1 MTQQEKL
8 SNKKVS
14 EDTAIRSWRVTMKLD
29 RRHFL
34 KAAGVL
40 SIGAHR
46 VWATPAASS
55 DKDTE
60 SISTIRVAQ
69 VKVYPLKGKMD
80 ANHKTLMDIL
90 KDVEAGEKVDVVVTP
105 EGFLDGYVS
114 TEKSVTK
121 QDMIRYAIDPLES
134 QYALAVSQW
143 ARRNKTWVIFGCT
156 RKAADGVFNTAL
168 IYNRAGVLVGMYDK
182 LHLQTHD
189 HKYTRGKHLDV
200 YDSDFGPF
208 GVMICADRRWPETAR
223 TLTLKGARVV
233 FNPTYGM
240 HGELN
245 LCMMRTRS
253 YENGIYIV
261 FTHPGQS
268 LITDPKGAVA
278 CNNEDNDQTYTVTQI
293 DLAKAPANKGGHIMD
308 RRPDVYKL

>member
-1 MTQQEKL
+1 
-8 SNKKVS
+8 
-14 EDTAIRSWRVTMKLD
+14 MKLD

-40 SIGAHR
+40 SIGAHS
-46 VWATPAASS
+46 VWAEPAASS
-55 DKDTE
+55 DKNTA

-80 ANHKTLMDIL
+80 ANHKMLMDIL
-90 KDVEAGEKVDVVVTP
+90 KNIEADQKVDVVVTP

-114 TEKSVTK
+114 TEASVTK
-121 QDMIRYAIDPLES
+121 EDMIRYAIDPQES
-134 QYALAVSQW
+134 PYALAVSQW

-156 RKAADGVFNTAL
+156 RKASDGVFNTAL
-168 IYNRAGVLVGMYDK
+168 IFNRAGALAGMYDK
-182 LHLQTHD
+182 LHLQEHD
-189 HKYTRGKHLDV
+189 HKYTPGKHLDV
-200 YDSDFGPF
+200 YESDFGPF
-208 GVMICADRRWPETAR
+208 GVMICADRRWPETTR
-223 TLTLKGARVV
+223 TLALKGARVI

-253 YENGIYIV
+253 YENGIYIA

-268 LITDPKGAVA
+268 LITDPKGAIT
-278 CNNEDNDQTYTVTQI
+278 CNNEDKDKTWTVTQI
-293 DLAKAPANKGGHIMD
+293 DLAKAPANKGGHIVD

>member
-1 MTQQEKL
+1 
-8 SNKKVS
+8 
-14 EDTAIRSWRVTMKLD
+14 MKLD

-40 SIGAHR
+40 SIGAHGA
-46 VWATPAASS
+46 WAKSAAGSEANTKDAPA
-55 DKDTE
+55 T
-60 SISTIRVAQ
+60 STIRVAQ

-90 KDVEAGEKVDVVVTP
+90 KDIEAGEKVDVVVTP

-114 TEKSVTK
+114 TEQSVTK
-121 QDMIRYAIDPLES
+121 EDMIRYAIDPKES

-168 IYNRAGVLVGMYDK
+168 IYNRAGVLAGMYDK
-182 LHLQTHD
+182 LHLQEHD
-189 HKYTRGKHLDV
+189 HKYTPGRHLDV

-223 TLTLKGARVV
+223 TLALEGARVI

-268 LITDPKGAVA
+268 LITDPKGAIA
-278 CNNEDNDQTYTVTQI
+278 CNNEDKNKTWTVTQI
-293 DLAKAPANKGGHIMD
+293 DLAKAPANKGGHIAD
-308 RRPDVYKL
+308 RRSDVYKL

>member
-1 MTQQEKL
+1 
-8 SNKKVS
+8 
-14 EDTAIRSWRVTMKLD
+14 MKLD

-34 KAAGVL
+34 KAAGAL
-40 SIGAHR
+40 GIGAHN
-46 VWATPAASS
+46 VWAGTTASS
-55 DKDTE
+55 DKDTT

-80 ANHKTLMDIL
+80 ENHKTLMDIL
-90 KDVEAGEKVDVVVTP
+90 KAIEAGGKVDVVVTP

-121 QDMIRYAIDPLES
+121 EDMSQYAIDPQES

-156 RKAADGVFNTAL
+156 RKAADGIFNTAL
-168 IYNRAGVLVGMYDK
+168 IYNRAGALVGMYDK
-182 LHLQTHD
+182 LHLQEHD
-189 HKYTRGKHLDV
+189 HKYAPGKHLNV
-200 YDSDFGPF
+200 YESDFGTF
-208 GVMICADRRWPETAR
+208 GVMICADRRWPETTR
-223 TLTLKGARVV
+223 TLALKGARVI

-268 LITDPKGAVA
+268 LITDPKGAVT
-278 CNNEDNDQTYTVTQI
+278 CNNEDKNKTWTVTEI
-293 DLAKAPANKGGHIMD
+293 DLAKAPANKGGHIAD

>member
-1 MTQQEKL
+1 MSL
-8 SNKKVS
+8 N
-14 EDTAIRSWRVTMKLD
+14 

-34 KAAGVL
+34 KAAGAL
-40 SIGAHR
+40 SIGAHS
-46 VWATPAASS
+46 VLAPPAANSS
-55 DKDTE
+55 NSEAAT
-60 SISTIRVAQ
+60 STIRVAQ
-69 VKVYPLKGKMD
+69 VKVYPLKGKMGE
-80 ANHKTLMDIL
+80 NHKILMDIL
-90 KDVEAGEKVDVVVTP
+90 KDIEAGQKVDVIVTP

-114 TEKSVTK
+114 TEKSVAK
-121 QDMIRYAIDPLES
+121 EDMLQYAIAPQES
-134 QYALAVSQW
+134 PYALGVSQW

-168 IYNRAGVLVGMYDK
+168 IYDRAGVLIGMYDK
-182 LHLQTHD
+182 LHLQEHD
-189 HKYTRGKHLDV
+189 HKYTPGKHLDA
-200 YDSDFGPF
+200 YESDFGTF

-223 TLTLKGARVV
+223 TLALKGARVI

-253 YENGIYIV
+253 YENGIYIA

-268 LITDPKGAVA
+268 LITDPKGGIA
-278 CNNEDNDQTYTVTQI
+278 CNNQDTDKSWVVTQI
-293 DLAKAPANKGGHIMD
+293 DLAEAPANKGGHIVD

>member
-1 MTQQEKL
+1 
-8 SNKKVS
+8 
-14 EDTAIRSWRVTMKLD
+14 MKLD

-34 KAAGVL
+34 KAAGAL
-40 SIGAHR
+40 SIGAHS

-55 DKDTE
+55 SNSEAVT
-60 SISTIRVAQ
+60 STIRVAQ

-80 ANHKTLMDIL
+80 ANHQTLLDIL
-90 KDVEAGEKVDVVVTP
+90 KGVEAGGKVDAVVTP

-121 QDMIRYAIDPLES
+121 EDMIRYAIDPQES
-134 QYALAVSQW
+134 QYTLAVSQW
-143 ARRNKTWVIFGCT
+143 ALRNKTWVIYGCM
-156 RKAADGVFNTAL
+156 RKASDGVFNTAL

-182 LHLQTHD
+182 LHLQEHD
-189 HKYTRGKHLDV
+189 HKYTPGKHLNV

-208 GVMICADRRWPETAR
+208 GVMICADRRWPETTR
-223 TLTLKGARVV
+223 TLALKGARVI

-268 LITDPKGAVA
+268 LITDPKGAIV
-278 CNNEDNDQTYTVTQI
+278 CNNEDKDKTWTVTEI
-293 DLAKAPANKGGHIMD
+293 DLAKAPANKGGHIAD